1 MNFFYIAIAIIPVA
15 ALIGLTAHSVKQSKS
30 GLSGK
35 KIIASN
41 LVAFMV
47 LLVVCGTCTFA
58 VTAHAADVNAAPAA
72 ENDAVPVSE
81 DTAQAAAVQDNGGLS
96 KGLGLIAAALVTG
109 LAGVG
114 GGIAVAAGAPAAI
127 AATSED
133 PKSFGK
139 SLIFV
144 ALGESIALYGVVIS
158 ILILNKV

>member
-1 MNFFYIAIAIIPVA
+1 MTTLFYAAIIIIPSTVLMLSAFFTFKKRMEGKPIGKAMKINLVTFLVLIVMMSVFTFA
-15 ALIGLTAHSVKQSKS
+15 ASAES
-30 GLSGK
+30 GAP
-35 KIIASN
+35 ASN
-41 LVAFMV
+41 D
-47 LLVVCGTCTFA
+47 TSTSQ
-58 VTAHAADVNAAPAA
+58 AA
-72 ENDAVPVSE
+72 EQTNEEAKAE
-81 DTAQAAAVQDNGGLS
+81 DSSSS
-96 KGLGLIAAALVTG
+96 KGLGLLAAGLVTG
-109 LAGVG
+109 LAGIG

>member
-1 MNFFYIAIAIIPVA
+1 MKSIILYALAIVVPALGLMFSAFFTFKKRME
-15 ALIGLTAHSVKQSKS
+15 GKSVKRAMRVNLATFLVLIVMVSVFAFA
-30 GLSGK
+30 
-35 KIIASN
+35 AS
-41 LVAFMV
+41 AET
-47 LLVVCGTCTFA
+47 GTPD
-58 VTAHAADVNAAPAA
+58 AAAAPAA
-72 ENDAVPVSE
+72 TSE
-81 DTAQAAAVQDNGGLS
+81 TAETEEKTSTSSN
-96 KGLGLIAAALVTG
+96 GLGLLAAGLVTG
-109 LAGVG
+109 LAGIG

>member
-1 MNFFYIAIAIIPVA
+1 MSTLFYAAIIIVPAFVLMLSA
-15 ALIGLTAHSVKQSKS
+15 FFTFKKRMEGKPAGKTMRVNLATFLVLIV
-30 GLSGK
+30 
-35 KIIASN
+35 
-41 LVAFMV
+41 MV
-47 LLVVCGTCTFA
+47 GVFTFA
-58 VTAHAADVNAAPAA
+58 ASA
-72 ENDAVPVSE
+72 ENGTPAEAQNDVSVSQEAEAQKE
-81 DTAQAAAVQDNGGLS
+81 DEASSSA
-96 KGLGLIAAALVTG
+96 KGLGLLAAGLVTG
-109 LAGVG
+109 LAGIG

>member
-1 MNFFYIAIAIIPVA
+1 MTTFFYA
-15 ALIGLTAHSVKQSKS
+15 ALIIVPAVVLMLSAFFTFRRRFNGKS
-30 GLSGK
+30 AK
-35 KIIASN
+35 KSMRINFVTFLVLILMVSLLAFGAS
-41 LVAFMV
+41 ASSD
-47 LLVVCGTCTFA
+47 A
-58 VTAHAADVNAAPAA
+58 PSDDAAPVQTA
-72 ENDAVPVSE
+72 EQTE
-81 DTAQAAAVQDNGGLS
+81 TQAASSSPN
-96 KGLGLIAAALVTG
+96 GLGLLAAGLVTG
-109 LAGVG
+109 LAGIG

>member
-1 MNFFYIAIAIIPVA
+1 MNLFLTA
-15 ALIGLTAHSVKQSKS
+15 ALIILPAIVLMFSAFYTFKKRME
-30 GLSGK
+30 GK
-35 KIIASN
+35 PARKVMRVN
-41 LVAFMV
+41 LVTFLVLIVMV
-47 LLVVCGTCTFA
+47 SICAFA
-58 VTAHAADVNAAPAA
+58 VSAASDTVAAPAA
-72 ENDAVPVSE
+72 VSE
-81 DTAQAAAVQDNGGLS
+81 EAPTQEAAASSSD
-96 KGLGLIAAALVTG
+96 KGLGLLAAGLVTAISG
-109 LAGVG
+109 IG

>member
-1 MNFFYIAIAIIPVA
+1 MTGFLYALAIIVPAV
-15 ALIGLTAHSVKQSKS
+15 GLTLSAFFTFKKRMEGKSVKKAMRVNLATFLVLIVMVSVFAFC
-30 GLSGK
+30 
-35 KIIASN
+35 AS
-41 LVAFMV
+41 AET
-47 LLVVCGTCTFA
+47 GAPATDA
-58 VTAHAADVNAAPAA
+58 AAPSTSDVVTTA
-72 ENDAVPVSE
+72 EATETN
-81 DTAQAAAVQDNGGLS
+81 TQAN
-96 KGLGLIAAALVTG
+96 GLGLLAAGLVTG
-109 LAGVG
+109 LAGIG